1 MGRVDDLSTAEKI
14 GDASD
19 TQNLEYAAPQVPK
32 TDSLASEDPNAIVEE
47 EPELHARTY
56 LAVMALFFLNF
67 VQVYA
72 LTGPPAIVSR
82 RAQLDLYCRVR
93 LKLKMLFIP
102 ISLHTLESILMEQ
115 SSRIGCRMPSR
126 WCKPSLV
133 LSL

>member
-32 TDSLASEDPNAIVEE
+32 TDSPVSEDPNAIVEE

-82 RAQLDLYCRVR
+82 RAR
-93 LKLKMLFIP
+93 LVLQ
-102 ISLHTLESILMEQ
+102 STLEAEHAFRSNQLAYIGTNLNGTVEQ
-115 SSRIGCRMPSR
+115 NWVPNA
-126 WCKPSLV
+126 
-133 LSL
+133 LSMVQAIVGPLIVS